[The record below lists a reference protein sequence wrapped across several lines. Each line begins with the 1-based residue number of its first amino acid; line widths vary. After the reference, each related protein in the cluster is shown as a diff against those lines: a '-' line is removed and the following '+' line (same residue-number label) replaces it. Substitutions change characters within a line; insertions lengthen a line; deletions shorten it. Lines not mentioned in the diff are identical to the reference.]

1 MSQVEEIHKAIQES
15 GDGGDSLLAKAM
27 AVTMGPRR
35 SAYGL
40 ARENHETIARL
51 WSVILGIEVTYQQV
65 IQCMVALKLARLNT
79 TPDHEDSWLDIAGY
93 AAVWDK
99 AQRGL

>member
-1 MSQVEEIHKAIQES
+1 MQSVEEAQKAVAES
-15 GDGGDSLLAKAM
+15 GEDSLLAKAM
-27 AVTMGPRR
+27 AITMGDRR
-35 SAYGL
+35 KAYGD
-40 ARENHETIARL
+40 AKTNHETIARF

-65 IQCMVALKLARLNT
+65 IQCMVAVKLARLNNS
-79 TPDHEDSWLDIAGY
+79 PDHADSWIDIAGY